1 MDKESFRELIIEK
14 IKLLKLDY
22 EDFIGYSYSDDPDV
36 WMHNLVKVL
45 PDTYQYSLL
54 TNDKVRAQLVMN
66 IFAELSTAY
75 KSLNSEGEEQLNNEI
90 S

>member
-36 WMHNLVKVL
+36 WMHNLVKLL

-54 TNDKVRAQLVMN
+54 TNDKVRTQLVMN
-66 IFAELSTAY
+66 IFAELSAAY